1 MKIIDSGKIKIRM
14 TALYLEYGDISDIRK
29 PSGKKRL
36 MEMELVKQK
45 YLVQLLWYVRRR
57 ILYCSNKKIS
67 RS

>member
-36 MEMELVKQK
+36 MEKD
-45 YLVQLLWYVRRR
+45 
-57 ILYCSNKKIS
+57 SPGSTN
-67 RS
+67 